1 MPTRIL
7 NAGEIRALLPMPDC
21 IDLMERTLRSLAL
34 GGAVL
39 PLRTVMRLPG
49 GRGVFG
55 TMPAWL
61 DDPPTLGLKAIA
73 VFPGNHDSGL
83 DSHQGLVLLFDPER
97 GTPQA
102 ILDASS
108 ITAIRTA
115 AVSGAATR
123 ALARDDAADLA
134 ILGSG
139 VQARTH
145 LDAMASVRRLGR
157 VRAWSPS
164 RERLRRFAAWARE
177 TRGIEVEAT
186 ADARTAVEGAG
197 IVCTVSASPVPVLEG
212 AWLAPGAHINAV
224 GASLPATRE
233 LDSAAV
239 ARSRLFVDRRESAL
253 SEAGDFLLARSEGA
267 VGDDHLVGEI
277 GEVFAGQVPGRENP
291 QQITLFKSLGLA
303 VEDLAAGSHVLR
315 AAEAVGVGQV
325 VDLGA
330 GAS

>member
-7 NAGEIRALLPMPDC
+7 TAGQVRALLPMPEC
-21 IDLMERTLRSLAL
+21 IDLMERTLRTLAV

-61 DDPPTLGLKAIA
+61 SEPAALGVKAIA
-73 VFPGNHDSGL
+73 VFPGNQGTGL

-97 GTPQA
+97 GTPLA
-102 ILDASS
+102 VLDASS

-123 ALARDDAADLA
+123 ALARAGASDLA

-145 LDAMASVRRLGR
+145 LDAMRSVRTLGR
-157 VRAWSPS
+157 VRVWSPS
-164 RERLRRFAAWARE
+164 RERLGRFVAWARA
-177 TRGIEVEAT
+177 THGVEAEAAT
-186 ADARTAVEGAG
+186 DARTAVEGADV
-197 IVCTVSASPVPVLEG
+197 VCTVSASPTPVLEG
-212 AWLAPGAHINAV
+212 AWLAPGTHINAV
-224 GASLPATRE
+224 GASLPSARE
-233 LDSAAV
+233 LDTRAV

-267 VGDDHLVGEI
+267 VGDDHVVGEI
-277 GEVFAGQVPGRENP
+277 GEVFAGRVAGREDD

-303 VEDLAAGSHVLR
+303 VEDLAAASYVLH
-315 AAEAVGVGQV
+315 AAVAGDLGDV
-325 VDLGA
+325 VDFDGA
-330 GAS
+330 A